1 MPPAPAFDPNSAS
14 TPESGVF
21 GLPYIEKDAALVCV
35 PVPWEATVS
44 YGGGTAKAPAA
55 VLRASR
61 QVDLF
66 DGDVEKP
73 YAAGLF
79 WRREDPKIR
88 AINARARAAA
98 RKIIAA
104 GGAEGKKSLQKP
116 AALVNALGAELNARV
131 KKSVAD
137 ILDAGKIPAV
147 LGGDHAVPYGA
158 FAAAAQKHGNFGLLH
173 FDAHHDMRK
182 DYEGFRWSHA
192 SIMRNALDGIPAI
205 SRIVQVG
212 IRDFCEEEADYAEM
226 LGPRAAVFYEEAV
239 RRRMFAGE
247 PWDEIARDIVSHLPQ
262 KVWITFDVDGL
273 DPSLC
278 PHTGTPVPGGL
289 SFFEANRIL
298 REVAVSGREILGFDL
313 VEISPPPRGQGDWDA
328 NVGARLLYKLTAWT
342 LASRGLA
349 KVR

>member
-1 MPPAPAFDPNSAS
+1 LFDPNSAS
-14 TPESGVF
+14 TPDSGVF
-21 GLPYIEKDAALVCV
+21 GLPCTEKDAALVYV

-44 YGGGTAKAPAA
+44 YGGGTAAAPAA

-79 WRREDPKIR
+79 LRREDLKIR
-88 AINARARAAA
+88 ALNARARAAA

-104 GGAEGKKSLQKP
+104 GGALGKKSLRKP

-131 KKSVAD
+131 KKSVSNVLA
-137 ILDAGKIPAV
+137 AGKIPAL
-147 LGGDHAVPYGA
+147 LGGDHSVPYGA
-158 FAAAAQKHGNFGLLH
+158 FAAAAEKCGEFGLLH

-192 SIMRNALDGIPAI
+192 SIMRNALDGIPEI
-205 SRIVQVG
+205 SKIVQVG
-212 IRDFCEEEADYAEM
+212 IRDFCEEEADYAADM
-226 LGPRAAVFYEEAV
+226 GPRAAVFYDEAV
-239 RRRMFAGE
+239 RRRLFAGE
-247 PWDEIARDIVSHLPQ
+247 PWNEIVRDIVASLPQ

-273 DPSLC
+273 DPALC

-289 SFFEANRIL
+289 SFSEANRVL

-313 VEISPPPRGQGDWDA
+313 VEVSLPPRGQGEWDA

-349 KVR
+349 KIR